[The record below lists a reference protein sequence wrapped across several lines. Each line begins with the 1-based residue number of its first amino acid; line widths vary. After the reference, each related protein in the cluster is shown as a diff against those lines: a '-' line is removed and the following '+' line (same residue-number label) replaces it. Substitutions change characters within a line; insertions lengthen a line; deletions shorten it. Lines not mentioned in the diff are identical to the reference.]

1 MILIHNLSW
10 IPELDPT
17 LVSIEKIHKNAY
29 GNKKSIRNEVAFFL
43 CAARHDTT
51 QIVNIIYEV

>member
-17 LVSIEKIHKNAY
+17 LVSIEKNHKNAY
-29 GNKKSIRNEVAFFL
+29 GKKNLSEMRWLSSYAQ
-43 CAARHDTT
+43 HDTT
-51 QIVNIIYEV
+51 RHKL